1 GDGAALDLVGMGAGR
16 RLRPLLSGPGAQ
28 PEAGAPPGGHP
39 RHVAVG
45 DHHAHDAH
53 DDARGAA
60 TGLHPDRMGQGPRR
74 VARGRAP
81 RAAQCA
87 DSRRDAHRP
96 DGAAADRRRHHHR
109 ADLRDSRHGAAA
121 ARCRQ
126 PARLPH
132 HHRRVPHRGRGGDA
146 DQPRGGPE
154 LRAARSQG
162 EDGLMAAVPSDV
174 VAVRRPNAVLGFV
187 RRLFREKPL
196 GAFGAIIF
204 LVFLFCGI
212 FADLIAPYGM
222 NQISPLNRLKPPSWQ
237 FPFGT
242 DHLGRDTLSRTIYGA
257 QLSVIIGISG
267 AALATVISV
276 VIGIVSGYVG
286 GRTDMITQRGV
297 DAWMSFPDLVI
308 LIVVVSVLG
317 PGMPQIIGTLGLLFG
332 IAGSRIIRSAVVSV
346 RENMYVHAAQSI
358 GASTWRILWRHIL
371 PNVMAPVI
379 VLFTLRVGTVILVES
394 GLAFLGL
401 GVPPPAPTW
410 GGMLS
415 GSSRTYMFQGPWLV
429 IVPGLCLTLV
439 VYATNVLGDA
449 LRDLL
454 DPRMRGSR

>member
-1 GDGAALDLVGMGAGR
+1 
-16 RLRPLLSGPGAQ
+16 
-28 PEAGAPPGGHP
+28 
-39 RHVAVG
+39 
-45 DHHAHDAH
+45 
-53 DDARGAA
+53 
-60 TGLHPDRMGQGPRR
+60 
-74 VARGRAP
+74 
-81 RAAQCA
+81 
-87 DSRRDAHRP
+87 
-96 DGAAADRRRHHHR
+96 
-109 ADLRDSRHGAAA
+109 
-121 ARCRQ
+121 
-126 PARLPH
+126 
-132 HHRRVPHRGRGGDA
+132 
-146 DQPRGGPE
+146 
-154 LRAARSQG
+154 
-162 EDGLMAAVPSDV
+162 MAAIPSDIV
-174 VAVRRPNAVLGFV
+174 PARRPNPALRFIV
-187 RRLFREKPL
+187 RLFREKPL

-204 LVFLFCGI
+204 MVFLFCGV

-242 DHLGRDTLSRTIYGA
+242 DHLGRDMLSRTIYGA
-257 QLSVIIGISG
+257 QLSVIIGLSA

-286 GRTDMITQRGV
+286 GRTDMVTQRGV